1 MKQAN
6 CNVRA
11 INADKKRESQV
22 YELMGVCEGAA
33 SSPKDLLEELWKQF
47 RPQLASMIHQFPV
60 GYMNGSTKVSWARTP
75 TDVANI
81 WACAKRSDH
90 L

>member
-33 SSPKDLLEELWKQF
+33 SSPKDLLEEL
-47 RPQLASMIHQFPV
+47 
-60 GYMNGSTKVSWARTP
+60 
-75 TDVANI
+75 
-81 WACAKRSDH
+81 
-90 L
+90 